1 MKAIKEEGRREYK
14 EEREVEGTEEGKRE
28 KRLRYSGEE
37 WVWDCSTS
45 IPPFLCGQH
54 LHCGPVRAH
63 GNTYLHGVRGTELHF
78 SEVPG
83 RIPRAVGFP
92 DLLIKAGHIPRIQG
106 EDIVIPL
113 LELVIKRQAAR
124 HGGCGH
130 GGDELCHLLEV
141 LDVNRVHVHVM
152 AWRPQRRENTA
163 SDGLGFS
170 DEMVGFWD
178 SLKII
183 QWEWWRGSEWVTD
196 ERSLAMGWWRV
207 HLGDKYMEFTV
218 LC

>member
-1 MKAIKEEGRREYK
+1 MKVIKEEGRREYK
-14 EEREVEGTEEGKRE
+14 AGREVERAEEGKRE
-28 KRLRYSGEE
+28 KRLRYSREE

-45 IPPFLCGQH
+45 DLHRCVGST
-54 LHCGPVRAH
+54 LHCGQVRAH

-83 RIPRAVGFP
+83 RIPWAVGFP

-106 EDIVIPL
+106 EDIVIAL
-113 LELVIKRQAAR
+113 LELVIKWQAAR
-124 HGGCGH
+124 HGGSGH

-152 AWRPQRRENTA
+152 AWRPQRKENTA

-170 DEMVGFWD
+170 DEMGFWD
-178 SLKII
+178 SLRFI
-183 QWEWWRGSEWVTD
+183 QWEWWTGSEWVTD